1 MGVLS
6 SWLRTILELGHS
18 SGSVLAEVS
27 VACLIGGLL
36 TRLLESLVND
46 HGVLKPIILG
56 SLWLHTNVLLI
67 MASNTGII
75 HATSSTVDD
84 AWLGNPTVAT
94 EELLLV
100 LHRVLRRDSL
110 NI

>member
-6 SWLRTILELGHS
+6 SWLRTIFELGHPG
-18 SGSVLAEVS
+18 GSILAEIS
-27 VACLIGGLL
+27 MACLIGGLL
-36 TRLLESLVND
+36 TRLFEGLVNY

-56 SLWLHTNVLLI
+56 GLRLHTNVLLI

-75 HATSSTVDD
+75 HATSCTVDD
-84 AWLGNPTVAT
+84 AWLRDSTIAS

-100 LHRVLRRDSL
+100 LHCVLRRDGL